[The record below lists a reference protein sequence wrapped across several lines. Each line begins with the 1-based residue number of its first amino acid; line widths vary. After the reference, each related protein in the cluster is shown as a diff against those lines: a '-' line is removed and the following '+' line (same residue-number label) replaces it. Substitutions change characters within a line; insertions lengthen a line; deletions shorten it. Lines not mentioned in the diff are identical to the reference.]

1 MTPVSQTSDTS
12 KAVLRN
18 PFLDGIDP
26 IIRARS
32 TGVRSLRIDRAAPK
46 PPAPTAVATNG
57 LYA

>member
-1 MTPVSQTSDTS
+1 M
-12 KAVLRN
+12 RN